1 MKVLISLPDE
11 LGARMQAVIPTR
23 QRSKIIAA
31 LLEEEI
37 KRRERELYECALA
50 VEQDEQLN
58 AEMADWDVTV
68 GDGLEVEPW

>member
-11 LGARMQAVIPTR
+11 LAARMQAVIPAR
-23 QRSKIIAA
+23 QRSRIIAA

-37 KRRERELYECALA
+37 RRRERELYECALA

-58 AEMADWDVTV
+58 AEMAEWDVTV
-68 GDGLEVEPW
+68 ADGFEVESW

>member
-37 KRRERELYECALA
+37 TRRERALYECALA

-58 AEMADWDVTV
+58 VEMAEWDVTV
-68 GDGLEVEPW
+68 GDGLEVESW

>member
-11 LGARMQAVIPTR
+11 LGVRMQAVIPAR

-50 VEQDEQLN
+50 VEQDKQLN
-58 AEMADWDVTV
+58 AEMAEWDVTV
-68 GDGLEVEPW
+68 GDGLEVEPG